1 MKCFQSD
8 RLSFSK
14 QCYSFPSLRF
24 VNWFST
30 LRLPYRLLVEFFPGR
45 LHRMGIFF
53 FCCLLEYENNTCIS
67 KLLHTLLIWIKCLKN
82 SIDLCCSPFS
92 VKNLVKKYVQQVFI
106 YYSFYGI
113 YLSFHTSYFH
123 IDCNRRKCPILFHF
137 SFFVKYISKAFL

>member
-1 MKCFQSD
+1 MFPILIDFHFLSSVILSQACDLWIGFPHSVYLTGCWWNFFQED
-8 RLSFSK
+8 
-14 QCYSFPSLRF
+14 CIG
-24 VNWFST
+24 W
-30 LRLPYRLLVEFFPGR
+30 EF
-45 LHRMGIFF
+45 LF